1 MANLASGTWR
11 ADSVVIVFVVQNDKN
26 PSEDE
31 WDAYV
36 ANVTAHLDTP
46 NGAGLAF
53 TDGGAPNSKQRDL
66 MRETLGVRSP
76 RSAVISDSVLVRGV
90 VTALSWFNPNTI
102 AFSPQRAR
110 DAFVFAGLEP
120 EHLEDFWRAVCEADA
135 TLDPQTKIVREIS
148 QMLKL

>member
-1 MANLASGTWR
+1 MANLASGIWS
-11 ADSVVIVFVVQNDKN
+11 ADSIVIVFVVQNDKN
-26 PSEDE
+26 PSDDE

-53 TDGGAPNSKQRDL
+53 TDGGAPNSKQRDH

-102 AFSPQRAR
+102 AFSPARAR
-110 DAFVFAGLEP
+110 DAFAFAGLEP
-120 EHLEDFWRAVCEADA
+120 KHLDDFWKAVRAADA
-135 TLDPQTKIVREIS
+135 TLEPPSKIIREIS
-148 QMLKL
+148 HMLKL